1 MATYQELL
9 QQQKDLEKQIE
20 AARKQEL
27 SEAITKVRSLMSQ
40 YGLTMADITSSGK
53 TSSAK
58 GTKVPPKY
66 RNAETGDTWTG
77 RGRQPKWV
85 EAALASGK
93 KLEDLSV

>member
-9 QQQKDLEKQIE
+9 QQQKELEKQIE

-27 SEAITKVRSLMSQ
+27 SEAITKVKALMSQ
-40 YGLTMADITSSGK
+40 YGLTMADITSTGK

-58 GTKVPPKY
+58 GTKVAPKY
-66 RNAETGDTWTG
+66 RNAETGETWTG

-93 KLEDLSV
+93 TMEDLSV